1 MTPDQVW
8 TRRTRARHPSHLRP
22 VQGRPCRS
30 ASRDSWSRHA
40 ALDGDRPTC
49 EPRSFQAGSGKD
61 SGRPG
66 SLVGSRHT
74 GRGSGRRA
82 DLHLHPCQPPVRPHS
97 PRPIPGVS
105 PAACAMRRRSQR
117 ARGCAT
123 GVAAVTPKMRTAPRK
138 GARQE
143 RTDHR
148 YFGVPAGRPSGP
160 ITGDPFRRLQ
170 TSMRVVSAALKGAER
185 RLTWLDQCSGEG
197 RKCSMTSIEIR
208 GARTHHLKNID
219 VDVPKHR
226 LVASPA

>member
-123 GVAAVTPKMRTAPRK
+123 GVAAVTPKMRAAPQKRSAP
-138 GARQE
+138 G
-143 RTDHR
+143 TH
-148 YFGVPAGRPSGP
+148 RPSLPRRPGGTAFGP
-160 ITGDPFRRLQ
+160 DNRRPVPPPPDWHARRQ
-170 TSMRVVSAALKGAER
+170 RRV
-185 RLTWLDQCSGEG
+185 G
-197 RKCSMTSIEIR
+197 RCRTATDVAGSI
-208 GARTHHLKNID
+208 
-219 VDVPKHR
+219 HR
-226 LVASPA
+226 